1 MTVIAPYYIFIN
13 LQENIMFLIMHDS
26 AVNAFASNN
35 CLLLYLQHTCIYMH
49 A

>member
-1 MTVIAPYYIFIN
+1 
-13 LQENIMFLIMHDS
+13 MHDS

-35 CLLLYLQHTCIYMH
+35 CLLLYLQLGMTYVYMH